1 MRSPLLIAILNPLNI
16 AMLVISAL
24 AGLLAAW
31 WLFPVGILVWL
42 VMVMLV
48 AFNPSLRMYKQ
59 MEKRAPLTQR
69 FQPYYNRLENS
80 QVRIYRV
87 ITGVKPKVRQKL
99 NPLWHS
105 LDELVDQAYFF
116 CEQLTVLENHRLVS
130 QRGVNINDN
139 IADLDYRIEHE
150 EDENV
155 RKEFEDS
162 RAALQNRYANMLALG
177 KQLDR
182 AEAHL
187 TTLTSE
193 LAQTL
198 TETIR
203 IQSLPPDQ
211 LQAEVE
217 RLRQNLETEKQRL
230 QDFEMS
236 VPESS

>member
-16 AMLVISAL
+16 AMLAISAA

-31 WLFPVGILVWL
+31 WLFPIGILLWL
-42 VMVMLV
+42 VMVILV

-87 ITGVKPKVRQKL
+87 ISGVKPKVRQKL
-99 NPLWHS
+99 NPLWQS
-105 LDELVDQAYFF
+105 VDELVDQAYHF
-116 CEQLTVLENHRLVS
+116 CEQLTVIENHRLVS
-130 QRGVNINDN
+130 QRGINIKDE
-139 IADLDYRIEHE
+139 IANLDYRIKHE

-155 RKEFEDS
+155 RKEFEES
-162 RAALQNRYANMLALG
+162 RAALQKRYANILALG

-203 IQSLPPDQ
+203 IQSLPPEQ

-217 RLRQNLETEKQRL
+217 RLKQNLEEERRRL
-230 QDFEMS
+230 QEFDMS
-236 VPESS
+236 VPA